1 MSTKLTMLPTDQ
13 KINVLYII
21 WSLGLGGAEKVVIDL
36 CKNIDKDKFH
46 PIVCCLNDK
55 GIFAD
60 ELEDVGIEV
69 IPLYKKPKF
78 DPYIIYKIYKLIKKK
93 QIDIVHAHLWTANF
107 WGRIAAKLAG
117 VKVIVITE
125 HNVDVWKRRAH
136 FWADSLLASITNKI
150 IAVSNKVKE
159 FYIKMTKINPNK
171 FITIYN
177 GVDLTKFNIQINVL
191 EKRKEFG
198 IEPSDKVVVIIGRL
212 EAAKAH
218 HVFLKA
224 LKEVINKIQNFKA
237 LIIGDGS
244 LKQEIILLTKE
255 LNLQN
260 NVIITGLR
268 KDIPELLSIA
278 DLFVLSSTREGFPI
292 TLLEA
297 MSCGIPAVVTNVGGN
312 SELCIN
318 GETGI
323 IVEPNNPKAL
333 AEAILT
339 LLTDQNLSSN
349 FSKAS
354 KVRIQTLFTAEIMA
368 KNHEALYLKLFNKT
382 T

>member
-1 MSTKLTMLPTDQ
+1 MN
-13 KINVLYII
+13 KINILYII

-36 CKNIDKDKFH
+36 CKKIDKDKFH
-46 PIVCCLNDK
+46 PTVCCLNDK
-55 GIFAD
+55 GVFAD

-78 DPYIIYKIYKLIKKK
+78 DPYIICKIYKLIKNK
-93 QIDIVHAHLWTANF
+93 QTDLVHTHLWTANF
-107 WGRIAAKLAG
+107 WGRIAAKLSG

-125 HNVDVWKRRAH
+125 HNVDVWKKRTH
-136 FWADSLLASITNKI
+136 FWADKLLSFITNKI

-159 FYIKMTKINPNK
+159 FYIKMTKISPDK

-177 GVDLTKFNIQINVL
+177 GVDLTKFNIQTNVL
-191 EKRKEFG
+191 EKKKEFG
-198 IEPSDKVVVIIGRL
+198 IKPTDKVIVIIGRL

-218 HVFLKA
+218 HIFLNA
-224 LKEVINKIQNFKA
+224 LKEIINRVQNFKA
-237 LIIGDGS
+237 FIIGDGS
-244 LKQEIILLTKE
+244 LKQEIILLAKK
-255 LNLQN
+255 LNLHHH
-260 NVIITGLR
+260 VIITGLR
-268 KDIPELLSIA
+268 KDIPELLSLA

-318 GETGI
+318 GETGL
-323 IVEPNNPKAL
+323 IVDSNNPKAL
-333 AEAILT
+333 AEAIFI
-339 LLTDQNLSSN
+339 LLTDQNLSGN

-354 KVRIQTLFTAEIMA
+354 KARIQTLFTTEIMT
-368 KNHEALYLKLFNKT
+368 KNHETLYLNLLNKT